1 LFNEDDRKPS
11 LNPGVVYR
19 EIAWI
24 PFTLFFI
31 MASFSKTYT
40 NFLLPSIKDQVSLDA
55 LFLAC
60 SKEIV
65 DLVLG
70 GDVDT
75 LPCLADVILDQ
86 DQETQ
91 VDRCFAYLRQYCDSI
106 VYDDSGAII
115 GMQSHSEDD
124 TSDDD
129 CFHYLAEYLF
139 PHSHK
144 QYCLITTT
152 WYESGEGMG
161 SSASIGR
168 LVNGSFVLTWI
179 NDLLD
184 ELLPSVPHSS
194 CTAA

>member
-1 LFNEDDRKPS
+1 
-11 LNPGVVYR
+11 
-19 EIAWI
+19 
-24 PFTLFFI
+24 

-40 NFLLPSIKDQVSLDA
+40 NFLLLSIKDQVSLDA

-70 GDVDT
+70 GDVHS
-75 LPCLADVILDQ
+75 LPCLADVIMDQ

-91 VDRCFAYLRQYCDSI
+91 VDRCFAYLREYCDSI

-115 GMQSHSEDD
+115 SIQSHSEDD

-129 CFHYLAEYLF
+129 CFHYLVEYLLPF
-139 PHSHK
+139 SHK
-144 QYCLITTT
+144 PYCLITTT
-152 WYESGEGMG
+152 WYDSGEGMG

-184 ELLPSVPHSS
+184 ELLPSVPAST

>member
-1 LFNEDDRKPS
+1 LRGFLLP
-11 LNPGVVYR
+11 
-19 EIAWI
+19 
-24 PFTLFFI
+24 FFI
-31 MASFSKTYT
+31 TASFSKTYT

-55 LFLAC
+55 LFFAC
-60 SKEIV
+60 SKEVV

-70 GDVDT
+70 GAVDT
-75 LPCLADVILDQ
+75 LPCIADVIMEQ
-86 DQETQ
+86 DQENQ

-106 VYDDSGAII
+106 VFDDSGAII
-115 GMQSHSEDD
+115 GIQSHTEDD
-124 TSDDD
+124 ISDDE
-129 CFHYLAEYLF
+129 CFHCLAEYLF

-144 QYCLITTT
+144 KYCLITTT

-184 ELLPSVPHSS
+184 ELLPSVLHSS

>member
-1 LFNEDDRKPS
+1 MS
-11 LNPGVVYR
+11 
-19 EIAWI
+19 
-24 PFTLFFI
+24 
-31 MASFSKTYT
+31 SFSKTYT

-60 SKEIV
+60 SKQIV
-65 DLVLG
+65 ELVLG
-70 GDVDT
+70 GDVHS
-75 LPCLADVILDQ
+75 LSCLADVIMDQ

-91 VDRCFAYLRQYCDSI
+91 VDCCFAYLRQYCDSI
-106 VYDDSGAII
+106 VFDDSGATI
-115 GMQSHSEDD
+115 GIQSHTEDD
-124 TSDDD
+124 TSDDN

-161 SSASIGR
+161 SSASVGR

-184 ELLPSVPHSS
+184 ELLLSVPHSS

>member
-1 LFNEDDRKPS
+1 
-11 LNPGVVYR
+11 
-19 EIAWI
+19 
-24 PFTLFFI
+24 

-65 DLVLG
+65 DLVLC

-86 DQETQ
+86 DQENQ
-91 VDRCFAYLRQYCDSI
+91 VQSCLAYLRQYCDSI
-106 VYDDSGAII
+106 VFDDSGAII
-115 GMQSHSEDD
+115 SIQSHTEDD

-161 SSASIGR
+161 SSASVGH

-184 ELLPSVPHSS
+184 ELLPSVSHSS

>member
-1 LFNEDDRKPS
+1 MS
-11 LNPGVVYR
+11 
-19 EIAWI
+19 
-24 PFTLFFI
+24 
-31 MASFSKTYT
+31 SFSKTYCT
-40 NFLLPSIKDQVSLDA
+40 LVLPSFKEQAALDA

-60 SKEIV
+60 SKQIV
-65 DLVLG
+65 ELVLG
-70 GDVDT
+70 GDVHS
-75 LPCLADVILDQ
+75 LSCLADVIMDQ

-91 VDRCFAYLRQYCDSI
+91 VDCCFAYLRQYCDSI
-106 VYDDSGAII
+106 LFDDSGAII
-115 GMQSHSEDD
+115 SIQSHSEDD

-161 SSASIGR
+161 SSASIGC

-194 CTAA
+194 CTAS

>member
-1 LFNEDDRKPS
+1 
-11 LNPGVVYR
+11 
-19 EIAWI
+19 
-24 PFTLFFI
+24 
-31 MASFSKTYT
+31 MASFSKTYCT
-40 NFLLPSIKDQVSLDA
+40 LVLPSFKEQAALDA

-60 SKEIV
+60 SKQIV
-65 DLVLG
+65 ELVLG
-70 GDVDT
+70 GDVHS
-75 LPCLADVILDQ
+75 LSCLADVIMDQ

-91 VDRCFAYLRQYCDSI
+91 VDCCFAYLRQYCDSI
-106 VYDDSGAII
+106 VFDDSGATI
-115 GMQSHSEDD
+115 GIQSHTEDD

-161 SSASIGR
+161 SSASVGR

-184 ELLPSVPHSS
+184 ELLLSVPDSS
-194 CTAA
+194 CTVA

>member
-1 LFNEDDRKPS
+1 
-11 LNPGVVYR
+11 
-19 EIAWI
+19 
-24 PFTLFFI
+24 

-70 GDVDT
+70 GDVHS
-75 LPCLADVILDQ
+75 LPCLADVIMDQ

-91 VDRCFAYLRQYCDSI
+91 VDRCFAYLREYCDSI

-115 GMQSHSEDD
+115 SIQSHSEDD

-129 CFHYLAEYLF
+129 CFHYLVEYLLPF
-139 PHSHK
+139 SHK
-144 QYCLITTT
+144 PYCLITTT
-152 WYESGEGMG
+152 WYDSGEGMG

-184 ELLPSVPHSS
+184 ELLPSVPAST